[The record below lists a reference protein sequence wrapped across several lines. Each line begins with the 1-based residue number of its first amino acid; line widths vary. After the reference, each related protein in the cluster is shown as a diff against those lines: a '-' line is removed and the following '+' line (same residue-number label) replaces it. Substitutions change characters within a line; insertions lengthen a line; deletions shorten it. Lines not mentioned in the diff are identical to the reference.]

1 MKVGTSNSEG
11 IKENNRKQESKKKV
25 GEEGVLREIT
35 VKIGLERIDTYKGIT
50 VEHCWIVV

>member
-11 IKENNRKQESKKKV
+11 IKEKNRKQKSKKKV

-35 VKIGLERIDTYKGIT
+35 VKIGLERIDTHKGIT